1 MIWVFDSGFGG
12 LQTLK
17 YFKKQFP
24 HNNFLFLADT
34 KHLPYGDK
42 TKEAIKELTIQNI
55 NWLLEQWCSHVVIA
69 CNTAVA
75 SIYEHWFQED
85 TEKKLIAVTRC
96 GLKEALLYNYK
107 KIAVMCTQATHD
119 LWVYPTIYQELHW
132 TWEIY
137 TIPTPELV
145 PLIEAPIINYDKVY
159 YYMEL
164 YSTYIT
170 PDTDCLIMWC
180 THYPVLISIFW
191 EQFPFLK
198 IIDPGRSSIFTL
210 DKRISQSF
218 HKKTQGRGSIRIC
231 CTGSIDTFKKW
242 ARKIW
247 KTDDLPSISH
257 VLVV

>member
-24 HNNFLFLADT
+24 HDDFLFLADT
-34 KHLPYGDK
+34 KHLPYGNK
-42 TKEAIKELTIQNI
+42 SKENIKALTVANI
-55 NWLLEQWCSHVVIA
+55 NRLFEQWCSHVVIA

-75 SIYEHWFQED
+75 SVYEHWFQAD

-96 GLKEALLYNYK
+96 GLKETILYNYK

-119 LWVYPTIYQELHW
+119 MAVYPTIYKELQW
-132 TWEIY
+132 TWELY

-145 PLIEAPIINYDKVY
+145 PLIEASVINYDKVY

-164 YSTYIT
+164 YSKYIT

-180 THYPVLISIFW
+180 THYPVLITIFW
-191 EQFPFLK
+191 EQFPQLK
-198 IIDPGRSSIFTL
+198 IIDPWRSSIFTL
-210 DKRISQSF
+210 DKRISQSLQ
-218 HKKTQGRGSIRIC
+218 KKYQWRGSLRIC
-231 CTGSIDTFKKW
+231 CTGSVDVFKKW
-242 ARKIW
+242 ATKIW
-247 KTDDLPSISH
+247 KTHDLPDVFH
-257 VLVV
+257 VSVG